1 MLGFFSFLEICNI
14 HASGHNAGGIDP
26 GLLSQMGYGT
36 PASADAGDNG
46 YAHAAAAA
54 AAAAA
59 ATQAYP
65 SQPAP
70 TFELQQQQP
79 QINLSAAFQSL
90 HVSPQIF
97 FGMHFN
103 YLFAGYRN
111 CT

>member
-1 MLGFFSFLEICNI
+1 MLLVHS
-14 HASGHNAGGIDP
+14 NAGGIDP
-26 GLLSQMGYGT
+26 GLLSHMGYGAGHIPT
-36 PASADAGDNG
+36 PAYAGDIG

-54 AAAAA
+54 ASA

-90 HVSPQIF
+90 HVNSSMSCMRFITNAHTS
-97 FGMHFN
+97 G
-103 YLFAGYRN
+103 L
-111 CT
+111 